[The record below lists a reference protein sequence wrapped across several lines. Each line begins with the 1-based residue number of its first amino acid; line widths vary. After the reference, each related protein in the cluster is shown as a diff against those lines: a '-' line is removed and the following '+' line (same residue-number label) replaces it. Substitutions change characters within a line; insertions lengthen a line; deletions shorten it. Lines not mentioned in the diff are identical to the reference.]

1 MNNTEKNILENQTHR
16 IDWTIHSHTIT
27 SFLSDNSIRFV
38 IHNSFLEKLTD
49 LFFFFN
55 LFFLPILYLTKS
67 LQFYSFFFLQL
78 ISICLVWCPELLA
91 RSLASSCRS
100 YLGVSMAAT
109 TFCGPSHLPYALQLG
124 LCRRKFGNFTFQ
136 FNLTFFGEQCL
147 VLTICHCFWSV

>member
-67 LQFYSFFFLQL
+67 LQFYSFFFFTAYIYL
-78 ISICLVWCPELLA
+78 
-91 RSLASSCRS
+91 
-100 YLGVSMAAT
+100 LGVVPRT
-109 TFCGPSHLPYALQLG
+109 TSQVSG
-124 LCRRKFGNFTFQ
+124 
-136 FNLTFFGEQCL
+136 
-147 VLTICHCFWSV
+147 